1 MKKIISILLILII
14 ISCKGEKATFN
25 NENNYYLEFIQQT
38 DKYIYL
44 YKIDRNNPLKI
55 DSSKSAKG
63 IHQFNISLLKSDIFL
78 VGTSPEKSVLFI
90 GSPNE
95 SNKFLF
101 TNGEYEELVV
111 TGDSTNVLLQKY
123 FKFRNNIIS
132 QIQNINTPNE
142 EEKIIK
148 RNSILTSYQTYIK
161 EFIAENKNS
170 PCLIMLLGE
179 IQNPMDF
186 KDELTLI
193 KIVIQEKFEQQKYLK
208 EIVKLIEQAK
218 QQEEFIFQQKNKV
231 KEEQN
236 TRKELGINIGAIA
249 PEINLK
255 GPNGD
260 LISLSSLKGKV
271 VLLDFWAS
279 WCRPCRAE
287 NPNVVRLYNKYKDKG
302 FTVYSVS
309 LDQNKDK
316 WLAAIVQDQ
325 LTWSN
330 HVSELTG
337 WKSSAG
343 AKYGISS
350 IPKTFLINKKGEI
363 IGYDL
368 RGNELE
374 QKLSEIL

>member
-1 MKKIISILLILII
+1 MKKVISILLILVI
-14 ISCKGEKATFN
+14 ISCKGEKASIN
-25 NENNYYLEFIQQT
+25 NDNNYYLEFIQQT
-38 DKYIYL
+38 DQYIYL

-55 DSSKSAKG
+55 DSSKSNKG

-90 GSPNE
+90 GCPNE

-101 TNGEYEELVV
+101 TNGEYNELVV

-132 QIQNINTPNE
+132 QIQSINTSSE
-142 EEKIIK
+142 EERIIA
-148 RNSILTSYQTYIK
+148 RNSILTNYQSYLK
-161 EFIAENKNS
+161 KFINENKNS
-170 PCLIMLLGE
+170 PSIIMLLGE
-179 IQNPMDF
+179 IQNPMEF
-186 KDELTLI
+186 KNELLVI
-193 KIVIQEKFEQQKYLK
+193 KNVVQEKFEKQKYLK
-208 EIVKLIEQAK
+208 EVVKLIEKAK
-218 QQEEFIFQQKNKV
+218 QQEDYIFQQENRAN
-231 KEEQN
+231 EEKKL
-236 TRKELGINIGAIA
+236 REELGINIGAIA

-255 GPNGD
+255 SPDGK
-260 LISLSSLKGKV
+260 LIALSSLKGKV

-287 NPNVVRLYNKYKDKG
+287 NPNVVRLYNKYKDRG

-316 WLAAIVQDQ
+316 WMAAITKDQ

-343 AKYGISS
+343 NKYGVSS
-350 IPKTFLINKKGEI
+350 IPKTFLIDANGKI
-363 IGYDL
+363 IAYDL
-368 RGNELE
+368 RGNDLE
-374 QKLSEIL
+374 KKLSEIL

>member
-123 FKFRNNIIS
+123 FKFRNSIIS

-186 KDELTLI
+186 KDELKII

-287 NPNVVRLYNKYKDKG
+287 NPNVVRLYKKYKDKG

>member
-1 MKKIISILLILII
+1 MKKIISILLILGI
-14 ISCKGEKATFN
+14 ISCKGEKATIN
-25 NENNYYLEFIQQT
+25 NENNYFLEFIQQT

-44 YKIDRNNPLKI
+44 YKIDRNQPSKI
-55 DSSKSAKG
+55 DSSKSNNG
-63 IHQFNISLLKSDIFL
+63 THQFNISLLKSDIFL

-95 SNKFLF
+95 RNKFLF
-101 TNGEYEELVV
+101 TNGEYNELVV
-111 TGDSTNVLLQKY
+111 TGDSTNILLQKY

-132 QIQNINTPNE
+132 QIQNINTPSE
-142 EEKIIK
+142 EEKIIA
-148 RNSILTSYQTYIK
+148 RNSIIMKYQSYIK
-161 EFIAENKNS
+161 KFIKENKNS

-186 KDELTLI
+186 KKELLLI
-193 KIVIQEKFEQQKYLK
+193 KNVVQERFVKEKYLK
-208 EIVKLIEQAK
+208 EVVKLIEQAK
-218 QQEEFIFQQKNKV
+218 QQEDYIFQQKNRV
-231 KEEQN
+231 NEEQN
-236 TRKELGINIGAIA
+236 KREELGINIGALA
-249 PEINLK
+249 PEISLK
-255 GPNGD
+255 NPDGK
-260 LISLSSLKGKV
+260 LIALSSLKGKV

-287 NPNVVRLYNKYKDKG
+287 NPNVVRLYNKYKNKG

-316 WLAAIVQDQ
+316 WLAAISQDK

-343 AKYGISS
+343 NKYGVSS
-350 IPKTFLINKKGEI
+350 IPKTFLIDVNGKI
-363 IGYDL
+363 IAYDL
-368 RGNELE
+368 RGNDLE
-374 QKLSEIL
+374 KKLSEIL

>member
-1 MKKIISILLILII
+1 MKKIISILLILGI
-14 ISCKGEKATFN
+14 ISCKGEKATIN
-25 NENNYYLEFIQQT
+25 NENNYFLEFIQQT

-44 YKIDRNNPLKI
+44 YKIDRNQPSKI
-55 DSSKSAKG
+55 DSSKSNNG
-63 IHQFNISLLKSDIFL
+63 THQFNISLLKSDIFL

-95 SNKFLF
+95 RNKFLF
-101 TNGEYEELVV
+101 TNGEYNELVV
-111 TGDSTNVLLQKY
+111 TGDSTNILLQKY

-132 QIQNINTPNE
+132 QIQNINTPSE
-142 EEKIIK
+142 EEKIIA
-148 RNSILTSYQTYIK
+148 RNSIIMKYQSYIK
-161 EFIAENKNS
+161 KFIKENKNS

-186 KDELTLI
+186 KKELLLI
-193 KIVIQEKFEQQKYLK
+193 KNVVQERFVKEKYLK
-208 EIVKLIEQAK
+208 EVVKLIEQAK
-218 QQEEFIFQQKNKV
+218 QQEDYIFQQKNRV
-231 KEEQN
+231 NEEQN
-236 TRKELGINIGAIA
+236 KREELGINIGALA
-249 PEINLK
+249 PEISLK
-255 GPNGD
+255 NPDGK
-260 LISLSSLKGKV
+260 LIALSSLKGKV

-287 NPNVVRLYNKYKDKG
+287 NPNVVRLYNKYKNKG

-316 WLAAIVQDQ
+316 WLAAISQDK

-343 AKYGISS
+343 NKYGVSS
-350 IPKTFLINKKGEI
+350 IPKTFLIDAKGKI
-363 IGYDL
+363 IAYDL
-368 RGNELE
+368 RGNDLE
-374 QKLSEIL
+374 KKLSEIL

>member
-1 MKKIISILLILII
+1 MKKLISILLILVIV
-14 ISCKGEKATFN
+14 SCKGEKETIN
-25 NENNYYLEFIQQT
+25 NENNYFLEFIQQT
-38 DKYIYL
+38 NQYIYL
-44 YKIDRNNPLKI
+44 YKIDRNNPSKM
-55 DSSKSAKG
+55 DSSKSNNG
-63 IHQFNISLLKSDIFL
+63 IHQFNISLMNSDIFL

-101 TNGEYEELVV
+101 TNGVYEELVV
-111 TGDSTNVLLQKY
+111 TGDSTNILLQKY

-132 QIQNINTPNE
+132 QIQSINTPNE
-142 EEKIIK
+142 EEKIIA
-148 RNSILTSYQTYIK
+148 RNSILMSYQSYIK
-161 EFIAENKNS
+161 EFISENENS
-170 PCLIMLLGE
+170 PSIIMLLSE

-186 KDELTLI
+186 KNELMII
-193 KIVIQEKFEQQKYLK
+193 KTVVQEKFEKQKYIK
-208 EIVKLIEQAK
+208 EVVKLIEQAK
-218 QQEEFIFQQKNKV
+218 QQEDYIFQQKNRV
-231 KEEQN
+231 NEEKNIREQ
-236 TRKELGINIGAIA
+236 LGINIGAIA

-255 GPNGD
+255 SPDGK
-260 LISLSSLKGKV
+260 LIALSSLKGKV

-287 NPNVVRLYNKYKDKG
+287 NPNVVKLYNKYKDKG

-316 WLAAIVQDQ
+316 WLAAIAQDQ

-343 AKYGISS
+343 NKYGVSS
-350 IPKTFLINKKGEI
+350 IPKTFLIDAKGKI
-363 IGYDL
+363 IAYDL
-368 RGNELE
+368 RGNDLE
-374 QKLSEIL
+374 KQLSEIL

>member
-316 WLAAIVQDQ
+316 WLAAINQDQ

-363 IGYDL
+363 IAYDL

>member
-186 KDELTLI
+186 KVELKII

-325 LTWSN
+325 LNWSN

>member
-1 MKKIISILLILII
+1 MKKLISILLILVI
-14 ISCKGEKATFN
+14 ISCKGEKATIN
-25 NENNYYLEFIQQT
+25 NESNYFLEFIQQT
-38 DKYIYL
+38 NQYIYL
-44 YKIDRNNPLKI
+44 YKIDRNNPSKM
-55 DSSKSAKG
+55 DSSKSNNG
-63 IHQFNISLLKSDIFL
+63 IHQFNISLMNSDIFL

-101 TNGEYEELVV
+101 TNGVYEELVV
-111 TGDSTNVLLQKY
+111 TGDSTNILLQKY

-132 QIQNINTPNE
+132 QIQSINTPNE
-142 EEKIIK
+142 EEKIIA
-148 RNSILTSYQTYIK
+148 RNSILMSYQSYIK
-161 EFIAENKNS
+161 EFISENENS
-170 PCLIMLLGE
+170 PSIVMLLSE

-186 KDELTLI
+186 KNELMII
-193 KIVIQEKFEQQKYLK
+193 KTVVQEKFEKQKYLK
-208 EIVKLIEQAK
+208 EVVKLIEQAK
-218 QQEEFIFQQKNKV
+218 QQEDYIFQQKNRV
-231 KEEQN
+231 NEEKNIREQ
-236 TRKELGINIGAIA
+236 LGINIGAIA

-255 GPNGD
+255 SPDGK
-260 LISLSSLKGKV
+260 LIALSSLKGKV

-287 NPNVVRLYNKYKDKG
+287 NPNVVKLYNKYKDKG

-316 WLAAIVQDQ
+316 WLAAIAQDQ

-343 AKYGISS
+343 NKYGVSS
-350 IPKTFLINKKGEI
+350 IPKTFLIDAKGKI
-363 IGYDL
+363 IAYDL
-368 RGNELE
+368 RGNDLE
-374 QKLSEIL
+374 KQLSEIL

>member
-14 ISCKGEKATFN
+14 ISCKGEKATIN

-38 DKYIYL
+38 DQYVYL

-123 FKFRNNIIS
+123 FKFRNSIIS

-186 KDELTLI
+186 KGELKII

-325 LTWSN
+325 LNWSN

-363 IGYDL
+363 TGYDL

>member
-1 MKKIISILLILII
+1 MKKIISILMILVI
-14 ISCKGEKATFN
+14 ISCKGEKATIN
-25 NENNYYLEFIQQT
+25 NENNYFLEFIQQT
-38 DKYIYL
+38 DQYIYL
-44 YKIDRNNPLKI
+44 YKIDRNNPSKI
-55 DSSKSAKG
+55 DSSKSNNG
-63 IHQFNISLLKSDIFL
+63 IHQFNINLQKSDIFL

-101 TNGEYEELVV
+101 SNGEYEELVV
-111 TGDSTNVLLQKY
+111 TGDSTNILLQKY

-132 QIQNINTPNE
+132 QIQGINTPRE
-142 EEKIIK
+142 EEKIIA
-148 RNSILTSYQTYIK
+148 RNSILMNYQSYIK
-161 EFIAENKNS
+161 KFINENKNS
-170 PCLIMLLGE
+170 PCLLMLLGE

-186 KDELTLI
+186 KNELMII
-193 KIVIQEKFEQQKYLK
+193 KNIVQEKFEKQKYLK
-208 EIVKLIEQAK
+208 EVVKLLEQAK
-218 QQEEFIFQQKNKV
+218 QQENYLIQQKNRAN
-231 KEEQN
+231 EEKN
-236 TRKELGINIGAIA
+236 VREKLGINIGAIA

-255 GPNGD
+255 GPDGM
-260 LISLSSLKGKV
+260 LIALSSLKGKV

-316 WLAAIVQDQ
+316 WLAAITQDK
-325 LTWSN
+325 LTWKN

-343 AKYGISS
+343 NKYGVSS
-350 IPKTFLINKKGEI
+350 IPKTFLIDAKGKI
-363 IGYDL
+363 IAYDL
-368 RGNELE
+368 RGNNLE
-374 QKLSEIL
+374 KKLSEIL

>member
-1 MKKIISILLILII
+1 MKKLISILLILVI
-14 ISCKGEKATFN
+14 ISCKGEKATIN
-25 NENNYYLEFIQQT
+25 NENNYFLEFIQQT
-38 DKYIYL
+38 NQYIYL
-44 YKIDRNNPLKI
+44 YKIDRNNPSKM
-55 DSSKSAKG
+55 DSSKSNNG
-63 IHQFNISLLKSDIFL
+63 IHQFNISLMNSDIFL

-101 TNGEYEELVV
+101 TNGVYEELVV
-111 TGDSTNVLLQKY
+111 TGDSTNILLQKY

-132 QIQNINTPNE
+132 QIQSINTPNE
-142 EEKIIK
+142 EEKIIA
-148 RNSILTSYQTYIK
+148 RNSILMSYQSYIK
-161 EFIAENKNS
+161 EFISENENS
-170 PCLIMLLGE
+170 PSIVMLLSE

-186 KDELTLI
+186 KNELMII
-193 KIVIQEKFEQQKYLK
+193 KTVVQEKFEKQKYLK
-208 EIVKLIEQAK
+208 EVVKLIEQAK
-218 QQEEFIFQQKNKV
+218 QQEDYIFQQKNRV
-231 KEEQN
+231 NEEKNIREQ
-236 TRKELGINIGAIA
+236 LGINIGAIA

-255 GPNGD
+255 SPDGK
-260 LISLSSLKGKV
+260 LIALSSLKGKV

-287 NPNVVRLYNKYKDKG
+287 NPNVVKLYNKYKDKG

-316 WLAAIVQDQ
+316 WLAAIAQDQ

-343 AKYGISS
+343 NKYGVSS
-350 IPKTFLINKKGEI
+350 IPKTFLIDAKGKI
-363 IGYDL
+363 IAYDL
-368 RGNELE
+368 RGNDLE
-374 QKLSEIL
+374 KQLSEIL

>member
-123 FKFRNNIIS
+123 FKFRNSIIS

-325 LTWSN
+325 LNWSN

-363 IGYDL
+363 TGYDL

>member
-132 QIQNINTPNE
+132 QIQNINTSNE

-186 KDELTLI
+186 KDELKII
-193 KIVIQEKFEQQKYLK
+193 KIVIQEKFEKQKYLK

>member
-123 FKFRNNIIS
+123 FKFRNSIIS

-255 GPNGD
+255 SPNGD

-325 LTWSN
+325 LNWSN

-363 IGYDL
+363 TGYDL

>member
-123 FKFRNNIIS
+123 FKFRNSIIS

-363 IGYDL
+363 TGYDL

>member
-316 WLAAIVQDQ
+316 WLAAINQDQ
-325 LTWSN
+325 LSWSN

-363 IGYDL
+363 IAYDL

>member
-186 KDELTLI
+186 KVELKII

-325 LTWSN
+325 LTWYN

-363 IGYDL
+363 IGCDL
-368 RGNELE
+368 RGNKLE

>member
-325 LTWSN
+325 LNWSN

-363 IGYDL
+363 TGYDL

>member
-123 FKFRNNIIS
+123 FKFRNSIIS

-287 NPNVVRLYNKYKDKG
+287 NPNVVRLYNKYKDK
-302 FTVYSVS
+302 
-309 LDQNKDK
+309 
-316 WLAAIVQDQ
+316 I
-325 LTWSN
+325 
-330 HVSELTG
+330 
-337 WKSSAG
+337 
-343 AKYGISS
+343 
-350 IPKTFLINKKGEI
+350 
-363 IGYDL
+363 
-368 RGNELE
+368 LE
-374 QKLSEIL
+374 D